1 MLCRELVDYLA
12 DMPEWYLD
20 ELQQFGRVLH
30 VDEDSSIAG
39 SDRIGGI
46 FILIDKHNSWI

>member
-30 VDEDSSIAG
+30 VHVDENFEYRWFG
-39 SDRIGGI
+39 PNWRY
-46 FILIDKHNSWI
+46 LYPNR